1 MKHRGQGGALASGS
15 RYEGDVTI
23 LHDLQKWPQLGRNV
37 PLAVEEGAIHVGDD
51 QSEIVGGGRKRGAR
65 PQQQRAPSRSS
76 HGGRDSYP
84 EMINAW

>member
-23 LHDLQKWPQLGRNV
+23 LHDLQKWPQLGRDV

-51 QSEIVGGGRKRGAR
+51 QSEIVGGGRKRGWLRHVHPLRIATWNI
-65 PQQQRAPSRSS
+65 
-76 HGGRDSYP
+76 DD
-84 EMINAW
+84 